1 MCLTS
6 PPSATFFFPFFFFCS
21 DRSVLDPA
29 SYGLNG
35 SEVFSIEG
43 VLNLPSG
50 QTEATLDEIR

>member
-1 MCLTS
+1 
-6 PPSATFFFPFFFFCS
+6 
-21 DRSVLDPA
+21 VLDPA

-43 VLNLPSG
+43 VLNMPSG